1 MRRRFADLVR
11 PALCG
16 ALLLGWVLPLQAQSW
31 KTVTMSRR
39 ISTERELD
47 VRVTYGA
54 GRFELG
60 PADAGVLYRM
70 QLRYDEEHF
79 EPVSEYRDG
88 RLRVGIDDTGGRIN
102 LSKGEDS
109 GELTLRLAPDLPMD
123 LRLECGAVKANVDLG
138 GLSLSNL
145 EFKTGASD
153 TDLVVSELNPI
164 RLGNASLK
172 VGAAALRASRL
183 GNLNA
188 DRMEIE
194 AGVGD
199 VTLEFTGQWQA
210 NARVEV
216 NMGLGSLK
224 LRFPRGLGVHLVRDT
239 FLTSLDPKGLI
250 KRGEDSYYSPDWE
263 EAEHQVT
270 VVVEAAFGSVVVD
283 WVQ

>member
-1 MRRRFADLVR
+1 MHRCLAEVVR
-11 PALCG
+11 PVLVG
-16 ALLLGWVLPLQAQSW
+16 ALVVAWALPLQGQSW

-60 PADAGVLYRM
+60 PAEDGVLYRM

-88 RLRVGIDDTGGRIN
+88 RLRIGIDDTGGRIN
-102 LSKGEDS
+102 LSKGEDA
-109 GELTLRLAPDLPMD
+109 GELTLRLAPDLPTD
-123 LRLECGAVKANVDLG
+123 LRLECGAVRANVNLG

-145 EFKTGASD
+145 EFTTGASD
-153 TDLVVSELNPI
+153 TDLDVSELNPI

-188 DRMEIE
+188 ERMEID

-199 VTLEFTGQWQA
+199 VTLEFNGQWQG

-239 FLTSLDPKGLI
+239 FLTSLDSEGLI

-270 VVVEAAFGSVVVD
+270 VIVEAAFGSVAVD
-283 WVQ
+283 WMR